1 MFFTT
6 CSAGALIVTGFAGA
20 VLRLFIIFNSNWDKD
35 EPQTL
40 RYAITPNCS
49 TGADGGQRDITLPA
63 NIGRWSPGQ
72 SPLQLYN
79 LTGFVGTRYNRE
91 DWQEVWRVY
100 AGLVRLLDHCVG
112 EIVARLKAQGIYD
125 DTLILFTSDHGEML
139 GAHAMFQKMC
149 MYEESIR
156 TPLILK
162 SPAGIGIRPEPV
174 SHLDVLPTLCDLLDM
189 PAPPDLPGQ
198 SLRVPQASRD
208 IFVQYDGNGALGNF
222 SRSVIR
228 GADKLIVDI
237 FKDEMFFELHNL
249 DADPLEDRNLITER
263 PDLAAT
269 LLASLC
275 DHMRK
280 TGDPLRL
287 TPDDLNRLLTERAA
301 LLPI

>member
-1 MFFTT
+1 MR
-6 CSAGALIVTGFAGA
+6 A
-20 VLRLFIIFNSNWDKD
+20 
-35 EPQTL
+35 
-40 RYAITPNCS
+40 AIASC
-49 TGADGGQRDITLPA
+49 DITLPA

-198 SLRVPQASRD
+198 SLRKAQAPRD

-237 FKDEMFFELHNL
+237 FKDEIFFELHNL
-249 DADPLEDRNLITER
+249 DDDPLEDRNLITER

-287 TPDDLNRLLTERAA
+287 TPDDLNRFLTERAA